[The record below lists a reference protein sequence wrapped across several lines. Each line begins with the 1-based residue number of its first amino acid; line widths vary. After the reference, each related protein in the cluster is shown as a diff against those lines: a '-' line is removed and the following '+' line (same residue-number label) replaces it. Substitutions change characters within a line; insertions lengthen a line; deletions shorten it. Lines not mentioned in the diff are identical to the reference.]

1 MPLFLGLDAGN
12 SKTVAIVCD
21 ECGTVVGRGRSG
33 PGDIYLPSGSA
44 VAVESWRSAI
54 TAAVTEAGTNV
65 NRIAHAGLNM
75 AGADWDDD
83 CRFIADQAR
92 TALGL
97 TNFTLH
103 NDAVGP
109 LHAEV
114 PDDDAISIIAGT
126 FTAIGGRARD
136 GRVWHGC
143 WWLECEPLMS
153 AGELAFR
160 AALKE
165 AMGLRPSSSLAHA
178 VPAAYGE
185 PTLESLLHRFNTRGA
200 TTRPDFSRLNR
211 VVLDIAATGDA
222 GACQVIEDYAV
233 TVSRL
238 ANAVAGK
245 LNLETNSVVALIG
258 GGSFRHPSPVLANA
272 LFAHLSELMP
282 GIRLQRMGL
291 EPVCAAALF
300 ALESQG
306 SEGRAGRRERLRET
320 LGDPSFLAT

>member
-21 ECGTVVGRGRSG
+21 ERGTVVGRGRSG

-54 TAAVTEAGTNV
+54 TDAVTEAGTSLD
-65 NRIAHAGLNM
+65 RIVHAGLNM
-75 AGADWDDD
+75 AGADWEDD
-83 CRFIADQAR
+83 CRFIADHAR
-92 TALGL
+92 MTLGL

-109 LHAEV
+109 LHAEAPESNAV
-114 PDDDAISIIAGT
+114 SVIAGT
-126 FTAIGGRARD
+126 FTAIGGRSRD

-165 AMGLRPSSSLAHA
+165 AMGLRPSSALAHA

-211 VVLDIAATGDA
+211 VVQDVAATDDA
-222 GACQVIEDYAV
+222 GARQVIDDYAA

-238 ANAVAGK
+238 AKAVAGK
-245 LNLETNSVVALIG
+245 LNFETNTVVALIG
-258 GGSFRHPSPVLANA
+258 GGSFRHSSPLLANA
-272 LFAHLSELMP
+272 LYARLSELMP
-282 GIRLQRMGL
+282 GIRLQRMSL

-300 ALESQG
+300 ALEAQG
-306 SEGRAGRRERLRET
+306 GEGRAERRERLRET
-320 LGDPSFLAT
+320 LGDLSFLAT